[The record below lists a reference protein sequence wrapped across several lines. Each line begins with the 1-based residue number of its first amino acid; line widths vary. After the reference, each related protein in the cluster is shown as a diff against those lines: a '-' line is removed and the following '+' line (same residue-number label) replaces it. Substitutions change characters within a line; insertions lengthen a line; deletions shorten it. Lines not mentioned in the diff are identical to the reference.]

1 MSRFVWFLL
10 ILMFAS
16 CTKDKTVPAT
26 CESEVSFV
34 ADVQPIILNS
44 CATSGCHSASSAANN
59 MVFENFEAVFANRD
73 MILKTVNHEAG
84 VTPMPIGASQ
94 LSSIEIQNI
103 ACWIEQGAPNN

>member
-1 MSRFVWFLL
+1 MRTFVLIFLTVV
-10 ILMFAS
+10 FVS
-16 CTKDKTVPAT
+16 CKKDKTVLAE
-26 CESEVSFV
+26 CDAEVSFV
-34 ADVQPIILNS
+34 EDVQPILLNS

-59 MVFENFEAVFANRD
+59 MVFENFEEVFANRD

-103 ACWIEQGAPNN
+103 ACWIEQGALNN

>member
-1 MSRFVWFLL
+1 MRTFVLIFLTVV
-10 ILMFAS
+10 FVS
-16 CTKDKTVPAT
+16 CKKDKTVPAE
-26 CESEVSFV
+26 CDAEVSFV
-34 ADVQPIILNS
+34 EDVQPILLNS

-59 MVFENFEAVFANRD
+59 MVFENFEEVFANRD

-103 ACWIEQGAPNN
+103 ACWIEQGALNN